1 MFGRTVQPGKE
12 VLCVNPA
19 ALKRGGTGKARVLI
33 PTSQLAFGG
42 APLAP
47 NPWVAMND
55 LYTTKCISSGGAS
68 WMQANDIGRASDKR
82 VRFGAPLGQSWGL
95 HIVDVNIVL
104 GNLLDLVD
112 GQSAAWRK
120 L

>member
-1 MFGRTVQPGKE
+1 
-12 VLCVNPA
+12 
-19 ALKRGGTGKARVLI
+19 
-33 PTSQLAFGG
+33 
-42 APLAP
+42 
-47 NPWVAMND
+47 
-55 LYTTKCISSGGAS
+55 
-68 WMQANDIGRASDKR
+68 MQANDIGRASDKR

-112 GQSAAWRK
+112 SQSAAWRK